1 MTDFDKK
8 EDDNLGSFY
17 MGRMR
22 NPPEPR
28 RILPK
33 GMLTGVTVFAFA
45 AILWYAY
52 PSGQEKFAK
61 LDIPTITA
69 DKSAYKFKPEN
80 PGGMEV
86 PHQDSTVFDP
96 IDNKS
101 ADSSAIQKLGAPPE
115 EPVDR
120 DSILSNP
127 PIEKK
132 MERLNLDM
140 QIKEVE
146 GGTEKVVPKAEALP
160 EPKVEAKAEPKV
172 EPKAELKPEA
182 KAEHPKIEAKP
193 VKKPAVAN
201 AAKSPAAPPAP
212 VISEQLAPVPAV
224 VAPKV
229 VAKPKETARVELM
242 KKTEAPPLVATQIK
256 PATKG
261 GIYIQLGSY
270 RDLGAAKADWTKLQ
284 KKFPQSIGKM
294 TMVTE
299 RADLGA
305 KGVFHRLQAKTPTED
320 RAKQICRVLKE
331 SGNPDCIIVR

>member
-8 EDDNLGSFY
+8 DDDNLGSFY

-33 GMLTGVTVFAFA
+33 GMLTAVTLFAFA
-45 AILWYAY
+45 AIIWYAY
-52 PSGQEKFAK
+52 PQGQEKFAK

-69 DKSAYKFKPEN
+69 DKSVYKFKPEN

-120 DSILSNP
+120 DSILSTA

-146 GGTEKVVPKAEALP
+146 GRKKSCPRPKLCP
-160 EPKVEAKAEPKV
+160 CRNRKSSRR
-172 EPKAELKPEA
+172 LRRKPNIRRLRRN
-182 KAEHPKIEAKP
+182 PSRSWL
-193 VKKPAVAN
+193 
-201 AAKSPAAPPAP
+201 SP
-212 VISEQLAPVPAV
+212 
-224 VAPKV
+224 
-229 VAKPKETARVELM
+229 RV
-242 KKTEAPPLVATQIK
+242 
-256 PATKG
+256 
-261 GIYIQLGSY
+261 
-270 RDLGAAKADWTKLQ
+270 
-284 KKFPQSIGKM
+284 
-294 TMVTE
+294 
-299 RADLGA
+299 
-305 KGVFHRLQAKTPTED
+305 
-320 RAKQICRVLKE
+320 
-331 SGNPDCIIVR
+331 